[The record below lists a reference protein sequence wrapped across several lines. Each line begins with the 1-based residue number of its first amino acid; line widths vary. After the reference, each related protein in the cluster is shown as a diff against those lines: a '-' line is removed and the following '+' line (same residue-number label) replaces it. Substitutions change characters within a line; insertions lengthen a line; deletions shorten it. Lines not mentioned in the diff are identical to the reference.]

1 MRLNVGE
8 APEETRVIGATK
20 GYLVLIL
27 GTTYALTKLL
37 STITKYVTNT
47 VKDLVS
53 VLDSIEDLRQKKL
66 LNAIMEKELN
76 KKKVDIKKQR
86 MSELKSELKNF
97 AQRKVSGEEEN
108 ALDQSIERLF
118 EFGEA
123 GGDVDFVTP
132 ILDNDTDGQD
142 EDEAATNDTMN
153 EIRLVRNLIRDY
165 QEVRES
171 LRLLENKAEK

>member
-1 MRLNVGE
+1 
-8 APEETRVIGATK
+8 
-20 GYLVLIL
+20 
-27 GTTYALTKLL
+27 
-37 STITKYVTNT
+37 
-47 VKDLVS
+47 
-53 VLDSIEDLRQKKL
+53 
-66 LNAIMEKELN
+66 
-76 KKKVDIKKQR
+76 